1 MAYIDKAFYDSMSST
16 TITEEEFAS
25 MAERASDIVD
35 ALTLRAVER
44 FELAEGNSLFTRV
57 KKATVYQMEFIQRS
71 FGSLDAWENEAAMDS
86 SSETIGNYSYSK
98 GTSYTVGG
106 KQYVNGLV
114 ISPHITVVLAPVI
127 ALGRRIG

>member
-16 TITEEEFAS
+16 AITEEEFAS

-35 ALTLRAVER
+35 ALTFRAVER
-44 FELAEGNSLFTRV
+44 FELAEGNALFTRV

-86 SSETIGNYSYSK
+86 ASETIGNYSYSK
-98 GTSYTVGG
+98 GTSSTVGG

-114 ISPHITVVLAPVI
+114 ISPHIAVVLAPVT

>member
-16 TITEEEFAS
+16 AITEEEFAS

-35 ALTLRAVER
+35 ALTFRAVER
-44 FELAEGNSLFTRV
+44 FELAEGNALFTRV

-86 SSETIGNYSYSK
+86 ASETIGNYSYSK

-114 ISPHITVVLAPVI
+114 ISPHIAVVLAPVI